1 MVTKNWEEG
10 RMRSDLVSM
19 ENFFGWRGGVFDE
32 NILELVVVT
41 QLCEYTKTTLNC
53 TLYKGELY
61 GM

>member
-1 MVTKNWEEG
+1 
-10 RMRSDLVSM
+10 MRSDLVSM